1 MKFSTV
7 GLQNQSLYDQI
18 LDVGLMMQRGL
29 AVCPLSSLNRFVVFL
44 YMQLEVLDRV
54 YELLE
59 GSNWPPG
66 QLSNEAYRMAQFF
79 QLKIED
85 AHFRVVDKAL
95 STFIVAV
102 DRVAQIFEAYLDR
115 LMPLLFHKLVDQ
127 KDLIQKQA
135 KCALEGRGNQY
146 RHVRKNLYLFQPIVT
161 TTG

>member
-1 MKFSTV
+1 MADGFGSVPSSPLSTV
-7 GLQNQSLYDQI
+7 
-18 LDVGLMMQRGL
+18 
-29 AVCPLSSLNRFVVFL
+29 FL
-44 YMQLEVLDRV
+44 VPFFLQLEVLDRV

-66 QLSNEAYRMAQFF
+66 QLNNEAYRMAQFF

-95 STFIVAV
+95 STFVVAV
-102 DRVAQIFEAYLDR
+102 DCVAQIFEAYLDR

-135 KCALEGRGNQY
+135 KYALEGKIHQY
-146 RHVRKNLYLFQPIVT
+146 LQLCMRTLVFECK
-161 TTG
+161 